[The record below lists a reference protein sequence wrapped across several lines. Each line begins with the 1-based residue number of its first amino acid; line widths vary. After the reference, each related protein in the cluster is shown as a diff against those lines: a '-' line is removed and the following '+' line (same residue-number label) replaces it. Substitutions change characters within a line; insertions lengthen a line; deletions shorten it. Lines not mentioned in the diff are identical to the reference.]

1 VKPMAWMIEGGQVLL
16 GEAFTAADVAL
27 AGGLIAHEP
36 SPGAARFDAAGL
48 MVLPGMVDI
57 HGDAHERQMQP
68 RPGIGFPAALAMRD
82 SAAQLLAAGITT
94 AFLGVTL
101 SWEPGLRGI
110 EAWRATLAAVEAAR
124 TEAGCDLRIHCRFE
138 ADNLDALDEVL
149 GDIAAGRV
157 ALLAYNDHTPGIV
170 RRLADP
176 AQAAKYAAR
185 AGMKTEGFVALAH
198 RVAAKRAEVPAAQA
212 RLAAAAR
219 AAGIPM
225 LSHDDATAEMRA
237 HFRALGAQICEFPMA
252 EAVAEAARAADEAV
266 VMGAPNVVRGG
277 SHMGWS
283 SAAPL
288 AERGLVTVLASD
300 YYWPAMLEAAFVM
313 ADRGVL
319 DLPRAW
325 ALVSA
330 NPAHAAGL
338 ADRGRIAPGLR
349 GDLVVV
355 DAARRAPVASFAGGT
370 LAWASPA
377 GAARITG
384 RTAPEFPPSRE
395 TARPAVPRP
404 ALQASHS
411 PS

>member
-1 VKPMAWMIEGGQVLL
+1 MAWSIEGG
-16 GEAFTAADVAL
+16 EALIDGALRRADVAL
-27 AGGLIAHEP
+27 AASRIAP
-36 SPGAARFDAAGL
+36 QAAPDARRFDAAGL
-48 MVLPGMVDI
+48 LVLPGLVDI

-68 RPGIGFPAALAMRD
+68 RPGIGFPAGLAMRD

-124 TEAGCDLRIHCRFE
+124 ATAGCDLRIHCRFE
-138 ADNLDALDEVL
+138 ADNLDALEEVL

-170 RRLADP
+170 KRIARP
-176 AQAAKYAAR
+176 AEAAKYAAR
-185 AGMKTEGFVALAH
+185 AGMPTEDFVALAH
-198 RVAAKRAEVPAAQA
+198 RVFARREEVPAAQA

-219 AAGIPM
+219 TAGIPM
-225 LSHDDATAEMRA
+225 LSHDDATPEMRA
-237 HFRALGAQICEFPMA
+237 AFRDLGALICEFPMS

-283 SAAPL
+283 AAAPL

-313 ADRGVL
+313 AGRGVL
-319 DLPRAW
+319 DLAAAW
-325 ALVSA
+325 ELVSG
-330 NPAHAAGL
+330 NPARAAGL

-349 GDLVVV
+349 GDIVVV
-355 DAARRAPVASFAGGT
+355 DPARRAPMATFAAGQ
-370 LAWASPA
+370 LAWVSPEA
-377 GAARITG
+377 AARI
-384 RTAPEFPPSRE
+384 S
-395 TARPAVPRP
+395 
-404 ALQASHS
+404 
-411 PS
+411 